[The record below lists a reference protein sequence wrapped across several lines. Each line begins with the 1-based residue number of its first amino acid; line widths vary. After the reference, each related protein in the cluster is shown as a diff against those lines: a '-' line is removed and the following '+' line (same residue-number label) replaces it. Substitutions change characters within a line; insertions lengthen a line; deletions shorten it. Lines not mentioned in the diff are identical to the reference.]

1 MVQHG
6 SNWQKEQT
14 EGKEAFTAKH
24 NLLGAT
30 FPTNLPVCVP
40 AAPAL
45 RFLIALRSDRAE
57 EGLGSRAQ

>member
-6 SNWQKEQT
+6 SNCQKEQT
-14 EGKEAFTAKH
+14 EGKEAFTAQH

-30 FPTNLPVCVP
+30 VPTDLPVCVP

-45 RFLIALRSDRAE
+45 HFVIALRSDRAE
-57 EGLGSRAQ
+57 EGLGSQAQ